1 MQDAHASAQQFKP
14 STTQSTRPTPHATFL
29 TASHPTPHASTGDC
43 NHFANT
49 ACFMTNAPE
58 NMPRQQSC
66 TWRLTSRMGNVLRC
80 HDRGVPGLPRAAST
94 PSPEAQRDFARDL
107 PMPHNEAAMQ
117 YEDKSSTL
125 LCFPGIVLKV
135 MMLGAVATPQTSRD
149 RASPG
154 EVHKP
159 RPV

>member
-1 MQDAHASAQQFKP
+1 MHMATDIKNGERTAMIGARLASQGLQA
-14 STTQSTRPTPHATFL
+14 R
-29 TASHPTPHASTGDC
+29 
-43 NHFANT
+43 
-49 ACFMTNAPE
+49 
-58 NMPRQQSC
+58 R
-66 TWRLTSRMGNVLRC
+66 VLR
-80 HDRGVPGLPRAAST
+80 RK
-94 PSPEAQRDFARDL
+94 RDYARDL